1 MFGYKHVVTQVF
13 TTVLTCNCSSH
24 YYSVTNSA
32 YNKQVIQ
39 ILQINISIWAT
50 AHLPLPSPNP
60 TLTHPESDQ
69 YLISPYSNTAESF
82 IKITRVKEMIDCQ
95 LIKEALIARQILLVS
110 TKGNV

>member
-1 MFGYKHVVTQVF
+1 MLITSGSERVKFVNIEIFRISRMVF
-13 TTVLTCNCSSH
+13 E
-24 YYSVTNSA
+24 
-32 YNKQVIQ
+32 
-39 ILQINISIWAT
+39 
-50 AHLPLPSPNP
+50 
-60 TLTHPESDQ
+60 TLKSDQ